1 MLSKYY
7 FKNNLYLLTSVN
19 VGDLTDSGAGHLPDI
34 KNRLFTDLH
43 KYPRGYNQANV
54 YRGSIEAG
62 KDGIQYCFDMEV
74 HKMLAAI
81 EWDNLIF
88 DPVRQMLTKIM
99 AYLPV
104 LLGALLILIVG
115 WIVAKIIRWIV
126 DGLLKAI
133 RFDTL
138 ADKAGISE
146 VLRKGNLKTSARE
159 VISGLVYWLV
169 IIMVLVMVVNALGL
183 PNASEVLSSLFA
195 YVPKVIAALLVLVVA
210 IFLANFV
217 SGLVQIAAGNANL
230 PKPALLAGIS
240 RWAIIIFAVTISLTQ
255 LGIAPLLVTATFNI
269 ILGGIVLALAL
280 AFGLGGKD
288 AAARYLEELKQK
300 RSGK

>member
-1 MLSKYY
+1 
-7 FKNNLYLLTSVN
+7 
-19 VGDLTDSGAGHLPDI
+19 
-34 KNRLFTDLH
+34 
-43 KYPRGYNQANV
+43 
-54 YRGSIEAG
+54 
-62 KDGIQYCFDMEV
+62 MEV
-74 HKMLAAI
+74 LKMLAVI
-81 EWDNLIF
+81 EWGNLIVE
-88 DPVRQMLTKIM
+88 PVREMLTKIM

-126 DGLLKAI
+126 DRLLKAV

-146 VLRKGNLKTSARE
+146 ILRKGDMEITARQ
-159 VISGLVYWLV
+159 VVSSLVYWLI
-169 IIMVLVMVVNALGL
+169 IIMVLVMVANALGL
-183 PNASEVLSSLFA
+183 PKASDILSNLFA

-210 IFLANFV
+210 MFLASFV
-217 SGLVQIAAGNANL
+217 SGIVRIAAGNANL
-230 PKPALLAGIS
+230 PKPELLAGIS
-240 RWAIIIFAVTISLTQ
+240 RWAIIVFAVTISLAQ
-255 LGIAPLLVTATFNI
+255 LGIAALLVTTTFNI
-269 ILGGIVLALAL
+269 ILGGVVLALAL